1 MRVARHH
8 GGPFSLSGLRKAA
21 AEDGGVHRAALSLLR
36 GVSAVD
42 GRTYPYARSGTAL
55 RNLES
60 VCVSGSLQRSFFY
73 VAQERTEGTSAFFWN
88 VFCNKN
94 IAKEKESRMQLNVF
108 PRNNDF
114 GASVQTFQERVNGM
128 LPVENDIRVASSAAE
143 AYSMPRRP
151 DPHYLTSSEV
161 EQVLTM
167 VEKEAQ
173 EQNEALLRIH
183 SGLNRD
189 RVQRLLELL
198 R

>member
-1 MRVARHH
+1 
-8 GGPFSLSGLRKAA
+8 
-21 AEDGGVHRAALSLLR
+21 
-36 GVSAVD
+36 
-42 GRTYPYARSGTAL
+42 
-55 RNLES
+55 
-60 VCVSGSLQRSFFY
+60 
-73 VAQERTEGTSAFFWN
+73 
-88 VFCNKN
+88 
-94 IAKEKESRMQLNVF
+94 MQLNVF